1 MREVVD
7 LNMTDTRTVS
17 IGACIVPGRI
27 LRSLTLSLDWRGGW
41 NIASNNTENDESIE
55 RSVLKSSAYV

>member
-1 MREVVD
+1 
-7 LNMTDTRTVS
+7 MTDTRTVS

-27 LRSLTLSLDWRGGW
+27 LRSLTLSLDGRGGW
-41 NIASNNTENDESIE
+41 NIATNNTENDESIE